1 MRQLRKFKKVSFK
14 ISGSLKT
21 RITLWF
27 IIISL
32 IPLLVFLIFSLSLIE
47 KNAQK
52 ELNSRLE
59 SAHDVAIQEIE
70 RYQKLS
76 QDYATL
82 ISSNNLLKEAIL
94 KKDHLKLV
102 QVISPLASQM
112 NIDQI
117 AVTDSNGILIG
128 RSDILSRYGD
138 NWKQNYLVKCGLA
151 RLRYTTIEKNEDD
164 IYIKSVSDVVTEM
177 SANNMKVIGTVI
189 VGYKLD
195 KRFVENLSRLT
206 KMNVILYPAN
216 SLGKYISQESSQQLG
231 AIIEKETLQRAMSGK
246 YEYLIG
252 KTGSKNDSYSF
263 VLLPVRKTNNTKPA
277 AALAILTNN
286 LLVSSFVTS
295 SIRFSILLF
304 GLTLVLV
311 IIISMFI
318 ASKITRPINKLVDSA
333 RKVASG
339 KFDIQVD
346 DSVVSSDEIGLL
358 AREFSKMVKS
368 IHTFVTNIDQTVS
381 TTQSYI
387 DRLNSIATDSAKTN
401 EVTAAQIKEIIE
413 LAEKQKMA
421 FEEVSSYITEIEQQV
436 QNTFRV
442 FRTIEEGI
450 TSVVDTT
457 YKEEES
463 IQNLIKYMYTV
474 DETINQVASDLSEA
488 MQNYKS
494 IVSASEYISKLAEQI
509 KIIALNASIE
519 AAKRDVPSF
528 GVIASEISRLSQTAD
543 SFAKRI
549 SESIEKSLL
558 TFNKTNKRIE
568 ESMKVVKAGVEVAK
582 KSTVSLSKIKETN
595 TAMKERISTISSE
608 ISNQQEKIL
617 NINNTLKLQ
626 TQTTLQYF
634 KTLSSIKDIFQK
646 QIRSVDKLIDHFKDV
661 HEGVVKLA
669 TISIKAGEDA

>member
-1 MRQLRKFKKVSFK
+1 MKQLHKFKKVSIK

-52 ELNSRLE
+52 ELKSRLE
-59 SAHDVAIQEIE
+59 AAHNVAIQEIE

-151 RLRYTTIEKNEDD
+151 RLRYTTIEKSGDD

-177 SANNMKVIGTVI
+177 SANNMRVIGTVI

-216 SLGKYISQESSQQLG
+216 SPNKYISQSNSQKLW
-231 AIIEKETLQRAMSGK
+231 AIIGKETLQKAMSSE

-252 KTGSKNDSYSF
+252 KTGTKNDSYSF
-263 VLLPVRKTNNTKPA
+263 VVIPVRKANNIMPV

-286 LLVSSFVTS
+286 LLVSNFVTS

-311 IIISMFI
+311 IISMFI
-318 ASKITRPINKLVDSA
+318 ANRITRPINKLVDSA
-333 RKVASG
+333 RKVATG
-339 KFDIQVD
+339 KFDIQVE
-346 DSVVSSDEIGLL
+346 DSIVSSDEIGLL

-368 IHTFVTNIDQTVS
+368 IYTFVTNIDQTVS

-387 DRLNSIATDSAKTN
+387 DRLSSIATDSAKTN
-401 EVTAAQIKEIIE
+401 EITAAQIKEIIE
-413 LAEKQKMA
+413 LAEKQKKA
-421 FEEVSSYITEIEQQV
+421 FEEVSNYITEIEQQV
-436 QNTFRV
+436 QNTFKV

-474 DETINQVASDLSEA
+474 NETINQVASDLSEA

-509 KIIALNASIE
+509 KIISLNVSIE

-558 TFNKTNKRIE
+558 TFNKTNKRLE

-595 TAMKERISTISSE
+595 TAMKERISKISSE

-634 KTLSSIKDIFQK
+634 KTLSSIKDVFQK
-646 QIRSVDKLIDHFKDV
+646 QIRSVDKLIEQFKDV

-669 TISIKAGEDA
+669 AISIKAGEDT

>member
-1 MRQLRKFKKVSFK
+1 VCL
-14 ISGSLKT
+14 
-21 RITLWF
+21 
-27 IIISL
+27 
-32 IPLLVFLIFSLSLIE
+32 FLIFSLSLIE

-59 SAHDVAIQEIE
+59 AARNVAIQEIE

-138 NWKQNYLVKCGLA
+138 IWKENYLVKCGLA
-151 RLRYTTIEKNEDD
+151 RLRYTTIEKSGND

-177 SANNMKVIGTVI
+177 SANNMRVIGAVI

-216 SLGKYISQESSQQLG
+216 SPDKYISQESSQELG
-231 AIIEKETLQRAMSGK
+231 DIIGKKTLQKAMSGE

-252 KTGSKNDSYSF
+252 KTGTKNGSYSF
-263 VLLPVRKTNNTKPA
+263 VLIPVRKANNTMPA
-277 AALAILTNN
+277 AVLAILTNN
-286 LLVSSFVTS
+286 LLVSTFVTS

-318 ASKITRPINKLVDSA
+318 ANRITRPINKLVDSA

-339 KFDIQVD
+339 KFDIQVE
-346 DSVVSSDEIGLL
+346 DSIEISDEIGLL

-413 LAEKQKMA
+413 LAEKQKKA
-421 FEEVSSYITEIEQQV
+421 FEEVSNYITEIEQQV
-436 QNTFRV
+436 QNTFKV

-474 DETINQVASDLSEA
+474 NETINQVASDLSEA

-509 KIIALNASIE
+509 KIISLNVSIE

-558 TFNKTNKRIE
+558 TFNKTNKRLE

-595 TAMKERISTISSE
+595 TAMKERISKISSE

-634 KTLSSIKDIFQK
+634 KTLSSIKDVFQK
-646 QIRSVDKLIDHFKDV
+646 QIRSVDKLIEQFKDV

-669 TISIKAGEDA
+669 AISIKAGEDT

>member
-59 SAHDVAIQEIE
+59 AAHDVAIQEIE

-216 SLGKYISQESSQQLG
+216 SPGKYISQESSQQLG

>member
-1 MRQLRKFKKVSFK
+1 
-14 ISGSLKT
+14 
-21 RITLWF
+21 
-27 IIISL
+27 
-32 IPLLVFLIFSLSLIE
+32 
-47 KNAQK
+47 
-52 ELNSRLE
+52 
-59 SAHDVAIQEIE
+59 
-70 RYQKLS
+70 
-76 QDYATL
+76 
-82 ISSNNLLKEAIL
+82 
-94 KKDHLKLV
+94 
-102 QVISPLASQM
+102 
-112 NIDQI
+112 
-117 AVTDSNGILIG
+117 
-128 RSDILSRYGD
+128 
-138 NWKQNYLVKCGLA
+138 
-151 RLRYTTIEKNEDD
+151 
-164 IYIKSVSDVVTEM
+164 
-177 SANNMKVIGTVI
+177 
-189 VGYKLD
+189 
-195 KRFVENLSRLT
+195 
-206 KMNVILYPAN
+206 
-216 SLGKYISQESSQQLG
+216 
-231 AIIEKETLQRAMSGK
+231 MSGE
-246 YEYLIG
+246 YEYVIG
-252 KTGSKNDSYSF
+252 KTGTKNDSYSF
-263 VLLPVRKTNNTKPA
+263 VVIPVRKANNIMPV

-286 LLVSSFVTS
+286 LLVSNFVTS

-311 IIISMFI
+311 IIVSMFI
-318 ASKITRPINKLVDSA
+318 ANRITRPINKLVDSA

-401 EVTAAQIKEIIE
+401 EITAAQIKEIIE
-413 LAEKQKMA
+413 LAEKQKKA
-421 FEEVSSYITEIEQQV
+421 FEEVSNYITEIEQQV
-436 QNTFRV
+436 QNTFKV

-474 DETINQVASDLSEA
+474 NETINQVASDLSEA

-509 KIIALNASIE
+509 KIISLNVSIE

-558 TFNKTNKRIE
+558 TFNKTNKRLE

-595 TAMKERISTISSE
+595 TAMKERISKISSE

-634 KTLSSIKDIFQK
+634 KTLSSIKDVFQK
-646 QIRSVDKLIDHFKDV
+646 QIRSVDKLIEQFKDV

-669 TISIKAGEDA
+669 AISIKAGEDT

>member
-1 MRQLRKFKKVSFK
+1 MKQLHKFKKVSIK

-59 SAHDVAIQEIE
+59 AAHNLAIQEIE

-94 KKDHLKLV
+94 KKDHLRLV

-138 NWKQNYLVKCGLA
+138 NWKENYLVKCGLA
-151 RLRYTTIEKNEDD
+151 RLRYTTIEKSGDD

-177 SANNMKVIGTVI
+177 SANNMRVIGAVI

-206 KMNVILYPAN
+206 KMSVVLYPAN
-216 SLGKYISQESSQQLG
+216 SPNKYISQSNSQKLG
-231 AIIEKETLQRAMSGK
+231 AIIEKETLQKAMSGE

-252 KTGSKNDSYSF
+252 KTGTKNDSYSF
-263 VLLPVRKTNNTKPA
+263 VLIPVRKANNTMPV

-286 LLVSSFVTS
+286 LLVSNFVTS

-318 ASKITRPINKLVDSA
+318 ANRITRPINKLVDSA

-339 KFDIQVD
+339 KFDIQAEDGIVG
-346 DSVVSSDEIGLL
+346 SDEIGLL

-368 IHTFVTNIDQTVS
+368 IYTFVTNIDQTVS

-401 EVTAAQIKEIIE
+401 EITAAQIKEIIE
-413 LAEKQKMA
+413 LAEKQKKA
-421 FEEVSSYITEIEQQV
+421 FEEVSNYITEIEQQV
-436 QNTFRV
+436 QNTFKV

-474 DETINQVASDLSEA
+474 NETINQVASDLSEA

-509 KIIALNASIE
+509 KIISLNVSIE

-543 SFAKRI
+543 SFAKQI

-558 TFNKTNKRIE
+558 TFNKTNKRLE

-595 TAMKERISTISSE
+595 TAMKERISKISSE

-634 KTLSSIKDIFQK
+634 KTLSSIKDVFQK
-646 QIRSVDKLIDHFKDV
+646 QIRSVDKLIEQFKDV

-669 TISIKAGEDA
+669 AISIKAGEDT